1 MASVSEKSFGA
12 RLRNAQNLHQFV
24 TTFSNFNPLNPDDS
38 PAAINA
44 LLNNIIVVNNDIA
57 THLQNYQQAVDVRHN
72 AFKDFNNNLS
82 LNKRLAVIRGFVEAQ
97 YGKTSQETQKVATII
112 KELRDGRLIKTEKT
126 IDTKGL
132 SSTHISTSQQSY
144 GSRTQTFNNLIRV
157 LDTLP
162 NYAPTLP
169 DYTPASLQQFCDQLT
184 VYGDNVANAYAR
196 ITQIRDSR
204 IKLYK
209 ELTLRASRIKAYIKA
224 QYGNK
229 SVEHRLTSGLAI

>member
-1 MASVSEKSFGA
+1 MASNSEVSFGA

-44 LLNNIIVVNNDIA
+44 LINNIVNINNDVA
-57 THLQNYQQAVDVRHN
+57 THLQNYQQAVDTRHN
-72 AFKDFNNNLS
+72 AFKDLNNNLS
-82 LNKRLAVIRGFVEAQ
+82 LDKRLAVIRGFVEAQ

-112 KELRDGRLIKTEKT
+112 KELRNGRLIKTEKK
-126 IDTKGL
+126 IDKKGKL
-132 SSTHISTSQQSY
+132 RVHISTSQQSY
-144 GSRTQTFNNLIRV
+144 GSRVQSFNDLIRV

-162 NYAPTLP
+162 HYAPTLLE
-169 DYTPASLQQFCDQLT
+169 YTTTALQQFCDELT
-184 VYGDNVANAYAR
+184 AFGNEVITHYYH
-196 ITQIRDSR
+196 ITQTRDNR
-204 IKLYK
+204 IKLYE

-229 SVEHRLTSGLAI
+229 SVEHRLTSGLNI